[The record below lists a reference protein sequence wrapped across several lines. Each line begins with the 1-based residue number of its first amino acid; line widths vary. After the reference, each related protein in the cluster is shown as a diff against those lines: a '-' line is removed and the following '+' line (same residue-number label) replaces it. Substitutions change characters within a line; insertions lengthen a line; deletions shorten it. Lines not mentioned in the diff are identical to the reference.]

1 MTDLRGVVHRRSLAD
16 APLDERLRI
25 REICF
30 DVIRQR
36 CSQAGLGISDTVR
49 VVKQTT
55 HELILSIDG
64 RATPVTLDR
73 FFACFVEVGAPAP
86 APCTITAEALEP
98 LPPVMDLYPA
108 RPTPELR

>member
-1 MTDLRGVVHRRSLAD
+1 MTDLRRVVHRRSLAD
-16 APLDERLRI
+16 APLNERLRI
-25 REICF
+25 GEICF

-36 CSQAGLGISDTVR
+36 CSQAGLRISDTVR

-86 APCTITAEALEP
+86 APCAITAQALEP
-98 LPPVMDLYPA
+98 PPPAMDLDPA
-108 RPTPELR
+108 PPTPELR